1 MHIDRIN
8 NSSSYMEHISRQ
20 TTPISDVTTNDSS
33 YHRKSN
39 ENFAH
44 PFETTTKSDEARIKN
59 ESNITK
65 NERDTP
71 KKHHVED
78 TEPSA
83 KYLPNGD
90 VKQEDLPTDLSNKR
104 VVESK
109 CSTENRDD
117 SNDINNS
124 SKDSPIDSYINR
136 KSAQKTPTS
145 DYAPGSSPDPLRCS
159 QCGLMMPNIEA
170 FRDHLRNHMVR
181 GELKN
186 FVCLHCGLT
195 FANQNEY
202 ELHVSSHFLISS
214 TEYHCS
220 FGCNKHFTNAEH
232 MQKHLF
238 EEHAQNIWKCTI
250 CYESFETKVAIQ
262 IHFAM
267 AHSNKEDTFR
277 CSACMDAFET
287 ENEFK
292 NHVRTR
298 HSLMFSLP
306 NLQCSLCRM
315 VCSSELEMHFHLA
328 THSRQ
333 YRCSLCPEAF
343 HIEYLLERHMQAH
356 HHHHCLSGGEK
367 DSPLT
372 SYKIADNLNN
382 NMFDYNYAAAAAAAG
397 KKLYPFSIAA
407 GGPGKLFDPLHI
419 QTASNAAATSP
430 LKLPPP
436 LYELYDNIGKSFSQ
450 QKLNKHFSNISKT
463 FSDHLDHHS
472 QAFSKHFEHSAAAA
486 AAAATADIP
495 NFLNMYKTDF
505 ASKAFLR
512 SNPLGFLPPS
522 SASSDAH
529 AVEQQQQQYGEKKNS
544 TDSQITCNICER
556 NDFQSEMELLTH
568 QKIVHNIKTGV
579 SLMCA
584 YCNDNFRSR

>member
-1 MHIDRIN
+1 
-8 NSSSYMEHISRQ
+8 MEHISRQ
-20 TTPISDVTTNDSS
+20 ATPISETTNDS
-33 YHRKSN
+33 YHRKSS
-39 ENFAH
+39 ENFVHSFDAS
-44 PFETTTKSDEARIKN
+44 KSDDARIKN
-59 ESNITK
+59 ESNAAK
-65 NERDTP
+65 SERDTP
-71 KKHHVED
+71 KKHVDDSEMGG
-78 TEPSA
+78 
-83 KYLPNGD
+83 KYLANGD
-90 VKQEDLPTDLSNKR
+90 VKQEDLPTDLSNKK
-104 VVESK
+104 VESK
-109 CSTENRDD
+109 CTENRDD
-117 SNDINNS
+117 SNDVNNS
-124 SKDSPIDSYINR
+124 SKDSPIDAYINR
-136 KSAQKTPTS
+136 KSVQKTPTS
-145 DYAPGSSPDPLRCS
+145 DYAGNSPDPLRCS

-214 TEYHCS
+214 TEYTCS
-220 FGCNKHFTNAEH
+220 FGCNKHFTSAEH

-238 EEHAQNIWKCTI
+238 DEHAQNIWKCTI

-343 HIEYLLERHMQAH
+343 HIEYLLERHMQTH
-356 HHHHCLSGGEK
+356 HHHHCLTAAEK
-367 DSPLT
+367 DSALAA
-372 SYKIADNLNN
+372 YKIDNINN
-382 NMFDYNYAAAAAAAG
+382 NMFDYNYAAAG
-397 KKLYPFSIAA
+397 KKIYPFGIA
-407 GGPGKLFDPLHI
+407 GGPAKLFDPLHI
-419 QTASNAAATSP
+419 QTASSAAAAAASP

-450 QKLNKHFSNISKT
+450 QKLSKHFSNISKT

-472 QAFSKHFEHSAAAA
+472 QAFSKHFEHSAA
-486 AAAATADIP
+486 DIP

-512 SNPLGFLPPS
+512 SNPLGFLPPT
-522 SASSDAH
+522 SASTEAH
-529 AVEQQQQQYGEKKNS
+529 AAEQQQQQYGEKKS
-544 TDSQITCNICER
+544 SADSQITCNICER
-556 NDFQSEMELLTH
+556 NDFQSDMEMLTH